1 MELFADPSMLELFR
15 IEVETQVTALENGL
29 VAVEGGAT
37 SGAELEPLMRA
48 AHSIKGAARII
59 GLDIAVRLAH
69 AAEDVLV
76 AAQKSELELTP
87 ERVDVLLGGVD
98 LFKQLSTV
106 EPTVI
111 ATWLADNEAR
121 IAALVEALRQVR
133 AGGAPAV
140 GVASAKPALRDAAPA
155 PTPPSASP
163 APVVEPIVRA
173 EGESRRAPVS
183 EPPPRSTQTDK
194 PHEGGESSVLVSAE
208 TLNRLMGLA
217 GECMVEAHRLE
228 RFAAE
233 LARLRGQ
240 WWDTSEA
247 LDAAGGREGR
257 QALARARTLI
267 AECQQQ
273 LGRHIDGFEAYAVNA
288 EELTTRLYDEAIVA
302 RMRPFADGVRGLPRS
317 VRDLARQLGKKVRLE
332 IVGESTKVDRDIL
345 ARLEAPLSHLLRNA
359 CDHGVEAPAG
369 RRAAGKPEEGVIR
382 LEAAHRAGML
392 SVQIVDDG
400 RGIDQDAVRVKLVAR
415 KLASAELAESL
426 SEAELYEFLFLP
438 GFSTSGAV
446 TEVSGRGVGLDV
458 VQTMVNE
465 VGGSVRV
472 HSELGRG
479 TTFQLQLPLTLSVL
493 RALLVEVAGESYAF
507 PLARVDRV
515 LKLAPSELDVV
526 EGRPFVSFDGRN
538 IGLIPA
544 QQPLGL
550 PAPTGASSELS
561 VVVVSDRLN
570 RYGIVV
576 DCLLGERELVVRPL
590 DGRLGKVPDLSA
602 AAILDDGSPT
612 LIVDVDDLVRSVDHV
627 LGGSKPSLLLASA
640 AEADARPIK
649 RILVVDDSIT
659 VREVE
664 RRLLVNQ
671 GYAVDVAVDGMDGW
685 NRVRATRYDL
695 VISDVDMPR
704 MNGIELVSRIKGDPQ
719 LRELPVV
726 IVSYK
731 DREEDRVRGLTA
743 GANYYLTKSSF
754 QDDSLVR
761 AVRDLIG
768 EGR

>member
-1 MELFADPSMLELFR
+1 
-15 IEVETQVTALENGL
+15 
-29 VAVEGGAT
+29 
-37 SGAELEPLMRA
+37 
-48 AHSIKGAARII
+48 
-59 GLDIAVRLAH
+59 
-69 AAEDVLV
+69 
-76 AAQKSELELTP
+76 
-87 ERVDVLLGGVD
+87 
-98 LFKQLSTV
+98 
-106 EPTVI
+106 
-111 ATWLADNEAR
+111 
-121 IAALVEALRQVR
+121 
-133 AGGAPAV
+133 
-140 GVASAKPALRDAAPA
+140 
-155 PTPPSASP
+155 
-163 APVVEPIVRA
+163 
-173 EGESRRAPVS
+173 
-183 EPPPRSTQTDK
+183 
-194 PHEGGESSVLVSAE
+194 
-208 TLNRLMGLA
+208 
-217 GECMVEAHRLE
+217 
-228 RFAAE
+228 
-233 LARLRGQ
+233 
-240 WWDTSEA
+240 
-247 LDAAGGREGR
+247 
-257 QALARARTLI
+257 
-267 AECQQQ
+267 
-273 LGRHIDGFEAYAVNA
+273 
-288 EELTTRLYDEAIVA
+288 
-302 RMRPFADGVRGLPRS
+302 
-317 VRDLARQLGKKVRLE
+317 
-332 IVGESTKVDRDIL
+332 
-345 ARLEAPLSHLLRNA
+345 
-359 CDHGVEAPAG
+359 
-369 RRAAGKPEEGVIR
+369 
-382 LEAAHRAGML
+382 
-392 SVQIVDDG
+392 
-400 RGIDQDAVRVKLVAR
+400 
-415 KLASAELAESL
+415 
-426 SEAELYEFLFLP
+426 
-438 GFSTSGAV
+438 
-446 TEVSGRGVGLDV
+446 
-458 VQTMVNE
+458 MVNE